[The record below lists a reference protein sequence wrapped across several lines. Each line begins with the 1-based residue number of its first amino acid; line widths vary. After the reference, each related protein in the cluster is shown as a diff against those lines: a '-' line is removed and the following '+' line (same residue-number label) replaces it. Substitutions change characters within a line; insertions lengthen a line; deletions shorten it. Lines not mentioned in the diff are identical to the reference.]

1 MPKKK
6 VVRTRRREKKH
17 VTVGQAHI
25 QSTFNNTVVSLT
37 DAQGN
42 VLAWGSAGSQ
52 GFKGSRKS
60 TPFAAQITA
69 EATARRAMPPGMHT
83 QVRRRKVSDYG
94 IQLRAKQRARR
105 IYFLLEGQFRLYFD
119 RAAKM
124 AGVTGLNLLRL
135 LETRLDN
142 VVYRVGFASSR
153 RDARQIVSH
162 RHITV
167 NGRIVNI
174 PPYPVRVGDT
184 IAIKEKSKEIER
196 IKNAL
201 DAGEQR
207 TVAPWLSLD
216 KDNMT
221 AKVVAQPGRDDT
233 DQTIQEQLI
242 GAFCSG

>member
-1 MPKKK
+1 MARYEGP
-6 VVRTRRREKKH
+6 VCRHCRREGVKL
-17 VTVGQAHI
+17 
-25 QSTFNNTVVSLT
+25 FL
-37 DAQGN
+37 
-42 VLAWGSAGSQ
+42 
-52 GFKGSRKS
+52 KGEKCF
-60 TPFAAQITA
+60 TKCTLD
-69 EATARRAMPPGMHT
+69 RRAMPPGMHT

-142 VVYRVGFASSR
+142 VVYRVGFAASR
-153 RDARQIVSH
+153 RDARQLVCH
-162 RHITV
+162 RHVTV
-167 NGRIVNI
+167 NGRLVNI
-174 PPYPVRVGDT
+174 PSYAVRTGDV
-184 IAIKEKSKEIER
+184 IAIKEKSKEVDR

-207 TVAPWLSLD
+207 PVVPWLSLD

-221 AKVVAQPGRDDT
+221 AKVTAQPGRDDM

-242 GAFCSG
+242 VEFYSR

>member
-1 MPKKK
+1 MGRYEGA
-6 VVRTRRREKKH
+6 VCRHCRREGVKL
-17 VTVGQAHI
+17 
-25 QSTFNNTVVSLT
+25 FL
-37 DAQGN
+37 
-42 VLAWGSAGSQ
+42 
-52 GFKGSRKS
+52 KGEKCF
-60 TPFAAQITA
+60 TKCTLD
-69 EATARRAMPPGMHT
+69 RRAMPPGMHT

-162 RHITV
+162 RHVTV
-167 NGRIVNI
+167 NGRIVNV
-174 PPYPVRVGDT
+174 PSYAVRVGDT
-184 IAIKEKSKEIER
+184 IAIKDGSKEIDR

-207 TVAPWLSLD
+207 IVAPWLSLD
-216 KDNMT
+216 KDKMT
-221 AKVVAQPGRDDT
+221 AKVVAQPGRDDI

-242 GAFCSG
+242 VEFYSR